1 MGGAGAVV
9 VCLGP
14 HELGRWQKHEIQ
26 IVTQR
31 RIEAGATVIPLVFPT
46 CGESDPPIPL
56 WLSTA
61 QTIDLRRDEAD
72 SDPFGRLLKCFD
84 ARDPTGHYR
93 PSVLILRNKDEANC
107 DEACQRIVSECG
119 NALHRV
125 RVIDYSETL
134 LNKRLAEELRHTDV
148 LVSLLAPDSYDPLPG
163 GQFADGVAAGAKRL
177 ADDVGIPVIQWRSD
191 KMDVPNEN
199 GLAAKFRTTETET
212 YLPALLAK
220 LVSERADAR
229 FTWRKAEAAVQ
240 KTAVS
245 KRRAVLGYPL
255 NGKRFVR
262 QVAEDMELREI
273 ECDSPPKWDLVLSML
288 QHDPPLYEA
297 IVVVLTGDDDWLCDC
312 TVALR
317 KLQDT
322 HAHELPPIRAFL
334 HKADDKFDA
343 DPIPVRLDQFE
354 EYFGVRDLPR
364 LAQKIASTGGHQ
376 P

>member
-1 MGGAGAVV
+1 M
-9 VCLGP
+9 
-14 HELGRWQKHEIQ
+14 QK
-26 IVTQR
+26 
-31 RIEAGATVIPLVFPT
+31 
-46 CGESDPPIPL
+46 S
-56 WLSTA
+56 
-61 QTIDLRRDEAD
+61 
-72 SDPFGRLLKCFD
+72 
-84 ARDPTGHYR
+84 
-93 PSVLILRNKDEANC
+93 
-107 DEACQRIVSECG
+107 
-119 NALHRV
+119 
-125 RVIDYSETL
+125 
-134 LNKRLAEELRHTDV
+134 
-148 LVSLLAPDSYDPLPG
+148 
-163 GQFADGVAAGAKRL
+163 
-177 ADDVGIPVIQWRSD
+177 
-191 KMDVPNEN
+191 
-199 GLAAKFRTTETET
+199 
-212 YLPALLAK
+212 
-220 LVSERADAR
+220 
-229 FTWRKAEAAVQ
+229 
-240 KTAVS
+240 AVS